1 MLARI
6 RIALIIGIAV
16 LAAVGSAAIPAG
28 AASGATCAAKSGV
41 TLKPGISQTPTTGT
55 FASKPGGVIACA
67 GEINGVQ
74 VGGQGTLSFSGTY
87 GANGGDTCN
96 TGAGAGKL
104 TAVVPKAGG
113 GTLKV
118 VATFTFTR
126 AGTDVVV
133 QGKSGTA
140 TLAADLQ
147 FLPDPGQTCAT
158 VKVTSA
164 TVAGGALIGGS

>member
-1 MLARI
+1 MHARI
-6 RIALIIGIAV
+6 RAALIVGIAV

-28 AASGATCAAKSGV
+28 AASGATCAAKAGV
-41 TLKPGISQTPTTGT
+41 TLKPGISQKPTTGT
-55 FASKPGGVIACA
+55 FTSKPGGVIGCA
-67 GEINGVQ
+67 GEIKGVQ
-74 VGGQGTLSFSGTY
+74 VGGKGTLSFAGTY

-96 TGAGAGKL
+96 SGAGAGKL
-104 TAVVPKAGG
+104 TAVVPKVGG

-118 VATFTFTR
+118 LGTFTFTR
-126 AGTDVVV
+126 AGTDVVI
-133 QGKSGTA
+133 QGKVGTA

-164 TVAGGALIGGS
+164 TVAGGAVIGGS